1 MVKRIVL
8 TMGHEHPDASLAFP
22 PYITVGQVRAPSR
35 SRTFY
40 LLEAFSEAT
49 GTHTLARLRQPHIW
63 TRTAMFLFLLLC
75 KICLYPGQREARV
88 CHDEASAHGSD
99 PKGRA
104 RSMVWRGAAKLLQR
118 RLGSPRNSGEE
129 GKEAYEAV
137 ALALAVVS
145 GSEGV
150 QYVNNLWD
158 ANFHRLTNASFRGHP
173 RLRTNAARCPRMHCP
188 AASLAISIQAVRL
201 SASIISA
208 AG

>member
-1 MVKRIVL
+1 MRPQERIPL
-8 TMGHEHPDASLAFP
+8 LAFASP
-22 PYITVGQVRAPSR
+22 TSGPGLQCSFFCYCAKSVSTLDSERHECVMTKRQLTDLTPRGERDRWCGEAPLSY
-35 SRTFY
+35 S
-40 LLEAFSEAT
+40 
-49 GTHTLARLRQPHIW
+49 
-63 TRTAMFLFLLLC
+63 
-75 KICLYPGQREARV
+75 
-88 CHDEASAHGSD
+88 SD
-99 PKGRA
+99 ALGR
-104 RSMVWRGAAKLLQR
+104 
-118 RLGSPRNSGEE
+118 PRNSGEE